1 VEAAQRRN
9 VLIIVVATL
18 LVGVGL
24 LVWLALRDTPH
35 APIEGLFTDDVP
47 EEQWPPESD
56 ANLEAELAIT
66 AAARRIGAA
75 GMIADV
81 DAGARPAGDIPGL
94 QVRTNVANDLIYI
107 EAVIGHGARFDD
119 AMPMA
124 VLIHGRGDRAR
135 IPGGPFWGLGGP
147 VRVIVPQ
154 APDPLGDGFEWL
166 PVRVGEN
173 LVDRLTT
180 SLLQRAGQVA
190 AMLRELMDT
199 LPTVGKPMV
208 VGFSQGGLLTF
219 ALATHHSDVVQ
230 AAFPL
235 AAWLPPAMVPPYRRE
250 DLRYPRIRGM
260 HGAVDTIIEPSPT
273 EELYE
278 MLEARGFEVELELFD
293 DVAHEMTDAMNE
305 RLHAWL
311 AEEMGYVIEQGIED
325 GLLDGGAPPC
335 LPVGEWPAE
344 VRPEAGWPEA
354 GPPEAGW
361 PDALRPEAGWP
372 EGGWRRELRPEAGW
386 PQGAPGS
393 WTPCAEDAGP
403 PEGGAATPL
412 DAGVD

>member
-1 VEAAQRRN
+1 MEAVQRRN
-9 VLIIVVATL
+9 ILIVVVPTI

-24 LVWLALRDTPH
+24 LIWLALRDAPH
-35 APIEGLFTDDVP
+35 ASIEGLFTDDVP

-56 ANLEAELAIT
+56 ADLEAELAIT

-75 GMIADV
+75 GMISGV
-81 DAGARPAGDIPGL
+81 DAGQRPAGDIPGL
-94 QVRTNVANDLIYI
+94 QVRTNLANDLYYI
-107 EAVIGHGARFDD
+107 EAVIGRGAHFTDP
-119 AMPMA
+119 MPMA

-166 PVRVGEN
+166 PVRVGES

-190 AMLRELMDT
+190 GMLRELMDT
-199 LPTVGKPMV
+199 LPTVGKPLV

-235 AAWLPPAMVPPYRRE
+235 AAWLPPAMVPPYRRG

-260 HGAVDTIIEPSPT
+260 HGAIDTIIEPAPT
-273 EELYE
+273 EALYE
-278 MLEARGFEVELELFD
+278 TLEERGFEVELELFP
-293 DVAHEMTDAMNE
+293 DVAHEMTDAMNQ
-305 RLHAWL
+305 RLHEWL
-311 AEEMGYVIEQGIED
+311 AEEMGYVIEQGIAD
-325 GLLDGGAPPC
+325 GLLDGGEAPC
-335 LPVGEWPAE
+335 LPPGQWPAE
-344 VRPEAGWPEA
+344 LSPEA

-372 EGGWRRELRPEAGW
+372 EGGWAQALRPEAGW

-393 WTPCAEDAGP
+393 WTPCVQ
-403 PEGGAATPL
+403 
-412 DAGVD
+412 DAGVPEAGTPPTDAGAPAP